1 MHQPKTI
8 AASAWKE
15 IGLELGILYI
25 VTSIATAHLLGMH
38 WLVAMAVA
46 PFMVLVII
54 AGLVLFVQILWMLVL
69 GLEKIGTSMGFRKS
83 PLA

>member
-15 IGLELGILYI
+15 SWLEVGILY
-25 VTSIATAHLLGMH
+25 VFTSIAAAHLLSMH
-38 WLVAMAVA
+38 WLLAMLVA
-46 PFMVLVII
+46 PFLVLVVI
-54 AGLVLFVQILWMLVL
+54 ASLVLFVQVLWMLVL